1 MVLERQLFS
10 VRIQSPLA
18 QTIRSIGM
26 GLVGGLI
33 VSVLAGGLG
42 IVVQVPSL
50 WILWILAVCLALIKL
65 RFLCFAYAAGLLTI
79 LHGIARVFPEG
90 AGDQGLGM
98 LLSWLRDA
106 DPVPILALD
115 ALLHLVE
122 AMLVRWNA
130 GRDASPLFIE
140 GRRGRIIGAYQ
151 LQSFWLTPLFLL
163 VQTTPE
169 SGMTGMLYPGWPL
182 FANDVAAFGIM
193 FLPAVTGFSDITQTM
208 TPWRKARDIAKQLVL
223 YAVILLALAY
233 LSVLWPPLSLAA
245 ALFALFGHEGL
256 FWLSRRAERQQ
267 TPYFIQ
273 SSSGVKI
280 MAVIPGTPAEEMG
293 ILPGEIV
300 VKVNGYQ

>member
-1 MVLERQLFS
+1 VLERQLFS

-106 DPVPILALD
+106 DPVP
-115 ALLHLVE
+115 
-122 AMLVRWNA
+122 
-130 GRDASPLFIE
+130 
-140 GRRGRIIGAYQ
+140 
-151 LQSFWLTPLFLL
+151 
-163 VQTTPE
+163 
-169 SGMTGMLYPGWPL
+169 
-182 FANDVAAFGIM
+182 
-193 FLPAVTGFSDITQTM
+193 
-208 TPWRKARDIAKQLVL
+208 
-223 YAVILLALAY
+223 
-233 LSVLWPPLSLAA
+233 
-245 ALFALFGHEGL
+245 
-256 FWLSRRAERQQ
+256 
-267 TPYFIQ
+267 
-273 SSSGVKI
+273 
-280 MAVIPGTPAEEMG
+280 
-293 ILPGEIV
+293 
-300 VKVNGYQ
+300 